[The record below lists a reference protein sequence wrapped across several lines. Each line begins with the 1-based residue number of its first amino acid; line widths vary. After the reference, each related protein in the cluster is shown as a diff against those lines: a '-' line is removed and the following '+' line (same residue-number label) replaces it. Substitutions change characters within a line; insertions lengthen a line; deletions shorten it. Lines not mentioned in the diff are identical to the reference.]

1 VRWLASSEP
10 GHCELFA
17 GSLVVM
23 ARSAGIPARVVT
35 GFKGGTWNAYSG
47 NYTVRNSDAHAWTE
61 VWDPAAGAW
70 LREDPLGA
78 AIDADLSKEVGD
90 AAIAGIMD
98 RSWSARISSLRVF
111 WYRRIVNF
119 DQQTQVDAAK
129 AVKEATDSS
138 GKWLRTAVGGFARR
152 FKAWVSRP
160 WDLYRLLR
168 LAPAFAAAAF
178 IAGMVATGRWRFG
191 SMGGRANLDPV
202 RREAGRWLRRV
213 DGPEPLVSDL
223 QRLRFGPAPSW
234 PKPAEV
240 FRRARKAASSRRRRR
255 ETSGSTS

>member
-1 VRWLASSEP
+1 
-10 GHCELFA
+10 
-17 GSLVVM
+17 M
-23 ARSAGIPARVVT
+23 ARTAGIPARVVT

-61 VWDPAAGAW
+61 IWDPGIGAW

-78 AIDADLSKEVGD
+78 AVGADISKEVGD

-138 GKWLRTAVGGFARR
+138 GKWLRAAVGGFARR
-152 FKAWVSRP
+152 FKVWVSRP
-160 WDLYRLLR
+160 WDLNRLLR
-168 LAPAFAAAAF
+168 LSPAFAAVAF
-178 IAGMVATGRWRFG
+178 VAGMLATGRWRFG
-191 SMGGRANLDPV
+191 AMGRRGNLDPV
-202 RREAGRWLRRV
+202 RRGSRRWLRRV
-213 DGPEPLVSDL
+213 EGPDPLVSDL
-223 QRLRFGPAPSW
+223 QRLRFGPAPTW
-234 PKPAEV
+234 PKPSEV

-255 ETSGSTS
+255 ETSGNTS